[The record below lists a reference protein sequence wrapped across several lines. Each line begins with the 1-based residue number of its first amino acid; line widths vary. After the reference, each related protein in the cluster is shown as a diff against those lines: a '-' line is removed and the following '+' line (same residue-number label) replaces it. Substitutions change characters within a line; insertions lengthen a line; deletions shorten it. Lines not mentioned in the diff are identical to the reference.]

1 MRGEHMAKE
10 IKVRCFISIGG
21 APEVPVESLTPE
33 QRADVGIRLRDRMAA
48 EINRYYGAHIDEWE
62 AICC

>member
-1 MRGEHMAKE
+1 MAKD
-10 IKVRCFISIGG
+10 ITVRCYISIGG

-48 EINRYYGAHIDEWE
+48 EICKYYGAHPEEWE
-62 AICC
+62 AITC